1 MSKTLY
7 SFIAYLV
14 VFDCEV
20 VTCPFQVTNLTET
33 AHTHTHTHTH
43 THSSCTS
50 IYISRPTCH
59 SE

>member
-43 THSSCTS
+43 TAHVQAYT
-50 IYISRPTCH
+50 
-59 SE
+59 